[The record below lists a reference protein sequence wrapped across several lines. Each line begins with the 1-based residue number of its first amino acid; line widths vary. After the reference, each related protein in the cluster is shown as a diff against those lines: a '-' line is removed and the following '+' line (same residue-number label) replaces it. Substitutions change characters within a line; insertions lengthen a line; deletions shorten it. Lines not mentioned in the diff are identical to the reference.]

1 MKIPKLGDFFLWKG
15 KLAKIVCMA
24 KEPTVV
30 IETIESC
37 KCPHCGGD
45 LGKEQFSVIP
55 TSPLFQQNAEPL
67 PTLNN

>member
-1 MKIPKLGDFFLWKG
+1 
-15 KLAKIVCMA
+15 MA

-30 IETIESC
+30 IETGDFFLWKGKLVKIVCIESC